1 MLEIEFITANKP
13 DAKKAAKILGPM
25 LYEMLEQKRL
35 AEQAP
40 TSRRKLK
47 QPSQLDSGDSV
58 A

>member
-35 AEQAP
+35 KDQAP
-40 TSRRKLK
+40 SSRKLK
-47 QPSQLDSGDSV
+47 KTSQFNSGDSV

>member
-13 DAKKAAKILGPM
+13 DAKKAARILGPM

-35 AEQAP
+35 AKQAP
-40 TSRRKLK
+40 SLCRKIK
-47 QPSQLDSGDSV
+47 EPSQLNSGDSV